1 MYFSK
6 RLAWHISTPVFIDS
20 GNGRGGIFD
29 PSFISLLQLSLS
41 LVSDNTTGW
50 IYDGYFVA
58 VV

>member
-41 LVSDNTTGW
+41 LSLSLLGQYYRLDL
-50 IYDGYFVA
+50 
-58 VV
+58 